1 MMYLLIELD
10 EGKCGELQSRLR
22 EKRSQH
28 LFLCVYCVEL
38 SKEGFI
44 YEKKKDQ
51 LEEAFLQTV
60 GGNYDRQHFHSYIS
74 ILKIVLSGYQ

>member
-1 MMYLLIELD
+1 MVSFKVGFVKSGLSIFSSV
-10 EGKCGELQSRLR
+10 CVS
-22 EKRSQH
+22 
-28 LFLCVYCVEL
+28 LCVYCVEL

>member
-1 MMYLLIELD
+1 MVSFKVGFVKSGLSIFSSV
-10 EGKCGELQSRLR
+10 CVS
-22 EKRSQH
+22 
-28 LFLCVYCVEL
+28 LCVYCVEL
-38 SKEGFI
+38 SKEGFV
-44 YEKKKDQ
+44 YEKKKKKKKDR

>member
-1 MMYLLIELD
+1 MVSFKVGFVKSGLSIFSSV
-10 EGKCGELQSRLR
+10 CVS
-22 EKRSQH
+22 
-28 LFLCVYCVEL
+28 LCVYCVEL
-38 SKEGFI
+38 SKEGFV
-44 YEKKKDQ
+44 YEKKKEKKKDQ